1 MVNKKEKRPKLQVVG
16 HYRMVDG
23 IKVKIDPFNTDLPDR
38 CKLIVSEI
46 VTGQTCSLVKVM

>member
-1 MVNKKEKRPKLQVVG
+1 MVNKKEKRPKLQVIG
-16 HYRMVDG
+16 HYRMIDG
-23 IKVKIDPFNTDLPDR
+23 IKVKIDPFKTDLPDR